1 MERKGG
7 EDSLIGEGKY
17 RIWKSLMICTLGQ
30 KEKKRDNNFKR
41 WPTKHISL
49 ALRKKERSRMM
60 VVQNQSLRYTKKS
73 SRRVNFIDI

>member
-7 EDSLIGEGKY
+7 QDSLTREKKY
-17 RIWKSLMICTLGQ
+17 RIWKSSMICTLGR
-30 KEKKRDNNFKR
+30 KGKKRDNNFRR

-49 ALRKKERSRMM
+49 ALRKKKKSRMM

-73 SRRVNFIDI
+73 SRRANFIDT